1 MNTGK
6 IENTIDVSVV
16 MPCLNEEQAV
26 GLCIK
31 KCLKVFREN
40 NIKGEIIVVDNGS
53 TDKSREIILE
63 SGAKLVDESR
73 KGYGSAYLKGFS
85 EAQGKCIVMG
95 DADNTYDFLDIPSF
109 LKPLKEG
116 YDFVIGSRLK
126 GDIKMGKGTMPF
138 LHRYVGNP
146 ILTFILRKLFDINVS
161 DAHCG
166 MRSLK
171 KESYHR
177 LNMKTIG
184 MEFASEMIINARK
197 ANLKTK
203 EIPISY
209 NLRQGESKLRTFKDG
224 WRHLRF
230 MLLYSPNF
238 VFLIP
243 GAFLFI
249 TGFVLDLILV
259 SGPVLVWGKSFDFH
273 FMFIGSLFLLTGY
286 QIANL
291 GFFAKTY
298 AYSEK
303 FADEK
308 DDKLIK
314 FLSQKV
320 TLERMIFIGS
330 AVFFAGFFIL
340 GSILFEWIGSGYGE
354 LFEVRKMILSVT
366 FMIIGIQIVFNGFY
380 YSILKLK

>member
-1 MNTGK
+1 MDTKKAEK
-6 IENTIDVSVV
+6 IIDVSVI

-26 GLCIK
+26 GACIE

-40 NIKGEIIVVDNGS
+40 NINGEIIVVDNGS
-53 TDKSREIILE
+53 TDRSREIILK

-85 EAQGKCIVMG
+85 EAQGRYLVMG
-95 DADNTYDFLDIPSF
+95 DADDTYDFLNIPSF
-109 LKPLKEG
+109 LRPLKEG
-116 YDFVIGSRLK
+116 YDLVIGSRLR
-126 GDIKMGKGTMPF
+126 GNIKKGKGSMPF
-138 LHRYVGNP
+138 LHRYIGNP
-146 ILTFILRKLFDINVS
+146 ILTFILRKLFNINVS

-171 KESYHR
+171 KEAYRR
-177 LNMKTIG
+177 LKLQTIG

-209 NLRQGESKLRTFKDG
+209 SLRQGESKLRTFKDG

-243 GAFLFI
+243 GVSLF
-249 TGFVLDLILV
+249 FVGLVLNLILV
-259 SGPVLVWGKSFDFH
+259 LGPVSIGGRIFDFH

-286 QIANL
+286 QIINL

-308 DDKLIK
+308 EDKLIK
-314 FLSQKV
+314 FLSQKI
-320 TLERMIFIGS
+320 TLEKMIFIGS
-330 AVFFAGFFIL
+330 VVFFVGFFIL
-340 GSILFEWIGSGYGE
+340 GSVFLEWVNSGYGE

-366 FMIIGIQIVFNGFY
+366 FMIIGIQIIFNGFY